1 MLNIL
6 YIGQDLFTAEREY
19 IFNEDD
25 FVRLVRER
33 LGNEAERY
41 LKTIIEERDTNEM
54 RLDSAEQ
61 IDNLRQELDEARN
74 KLDDLRGADDKLDA
88 IRAILDDW

>member
-25 FVRLVRER
+25 FVRVVRER

-41 LKTIIEERDTNEM
+41 LKTIIEERDANDM
-54 RLDSAEQ
+54 RLDLAEQ
-61 IDNLRQELDEARN
+61 IDDLHWELDEARN
-74 KLDDLRGADDKLDA
+74 ELDDLRSAQGKLDA
-88 IRAILDDW
+88 IRAILDG